1 MNIHKVPSNV
11 LTFAGEANIGLYEAV
26 ADYWNHYQSEV
37 LGKKGLFF
45 HQTRTV
51 DGKTIGFSLAEKET
65 MLNQALKKEIIRK
78 AGINNI
84 NDFPLETWASHPVL
98 NFVSFAVVSAAID
111 MILPNSIIDSIG
123 MYSEIRNIPFG
134 DTAVFNVEPRDLFA
148 ISKVG
153 RGKRQTELKK
163 QYRGQ
168 VVLNPEPRQIAVSV
182 SLYRVLTNQESL
194 ANFLVKCVRSMETQ
208 ITYDAY
214 SAFKTALDAV
224 DNTVSTGL
232 RVSGYSQA
240 EFLRLSQTVSAWNN
254 NARPL
259 AIGTQEALGNILPA
273 DANYRYDLDNS
284 EYVKLGYI
292 RNFQNTDIM
301 VLPQIADYATPFGL
315 KLANDRIWIVAPSV
329 DKPIKVVIE
338 GATLSYTDGVYANAN
353 LTQNANLQKSW
364 ATGVATGAVAAVLEL
379 P

>member
-51 DGKTIGFSLAEKET
+51 DGKTMGFSLAEKET

-273 DANYRYDLDNS
+273 D
-284 EYVKLGYI
+284 
-292 RNFQNTDIM
+292 
-301 VLPQIADYATPFGL
+301 
-315 KLANDRIWIVAPSV
+315 
-329 DKPIKVVIE
+329 
-338 GATLSYTDGVYANAN
+338 
-353 LTQNANLQKSW
+353 
-364 ATGVATGAVAAVLEL
+364 
-379 P
+379 